1 PSLRTRNNSKPS
13 ASSVSPPDMENAPGL
28 SRSNPRTARRPT
40 LSALL
45 TTASAI
51 LRAPASLKMRLSMK
65 AYVTVMLKT
74 TVLDPQGKTIHGAL
88 KKMGY
93 KGVGDVRQ
101 GKFFEIA
108 LNGGLDKAAAKA
120 EVERIAKEVLT
131 NPVIEEFSYRIEE

>member
-1 PSLRTRNNSKPS
+1 
-13 ASSVSPPDMENAPGL
+13 
-28 SRSNPRTARRPT
+28 
-40 LSALL
+40 
-45 TTASAI
+45 
-51 LRAPASLKMRLSMK
+51 MK

-74 TVLDPQGKTIHGAL
+74 TVLDPQGKTIQGAL

-93 KGVGDVRQ
+93 KGVDNVRQ

-108 LNGGLDKAAAKA
+108 LEGALDKAAAQT